1 MLEELDDI
9 IKNFNTTPI
18 LFIGSGISRR
28 YLNLPD
34 WKGLLFYF
42 IGRLNSATLDDMAY
56 ARYFN
61 EAGKSMPK
69 MATLLEADFNKK
81 WFEDSAFRKVTS
93 PTFLRDI
100 AAGALSPFKVEIAE
114 YIDYLT
120 RNNCNVNSEEY
131 KREIPELR
139 ELLEKNISG
148 VITTNYDKFI
158 EQLAPAYK
166 VYTGQDELIFS
177 NIQELGEIY
186 KIHGSIARPD
196 SIVINEEDYAHF
208 KDQCAYLSA
217 KILTLFMEYPIVFLG
232 YSLNDEDVIEILGH
246 IAKCLNNE
254 QLSQLENRMIF
265 VQRAH
270 SDAEVRICSMRQ
282 NFGEKSINMK
292 GVKLMDFAVLYRA
305 LRRKKRGLPVHVARY
320 YKEEFYRFA
329 ITNDPNASVMKVAEL
344 SDKRVDDQDL
354 MIAIGTKQV
363 ISQYGLVGVSEKDLY
378 EDILFDSLKEYGGKA
393 IANRVLPKL
402 LKRNSNR
409 LPVFKY
415 IREEENWSTEIKN
428 KFKIIS
434 DEDFDKLFLNRTLLK
449 QRDRNRNRMPDKD
462 VDSVWQLHSGLALS
476 TVMQY
481 LCCLHKSEIN
491 LVSLK
496 NVLLQ
501 IYQKLGGK
509 NNWYSAKGS
518 SDFKRLIRIYD
529 WLKNS

>member
-1 MLEELDDI
+1 
-9 IKNFNTTPI
+9 
-18 LFIGSGISRR
+18 
-28 YLNLPD
+28 
-34 WKGLLFYF
+34 
-42 IGRLNSATLDDMAY
+42 
-56 ARYFN
+56 
-61 EAGKSMPK
+61 
-69 MATLLEADFNKK
+69 
-81 WFEDSAFRKVTS
+81 
-93 PTFLRDI
+93 
-100 AAGALSPFKVEIAE
+100 
-114 YIDYLT
+114 
-120 RNNCNVNSEEY
+120 
-131 KREIPELR
+131 
-139 ELLEKNISG
+139 
-148 VITTNYDKFI
+148 
-158 EQLAPAYK
+158 
-166 VYTGQDELIFS
+166 
-177 NIQELGEIY
+177 
-186 KIHGSIARPD
+186 
-196 SIVINEEDYAHF
+196 
-208 KDQCAYLSA
+208 
-217 KILTLFMEYPIVFLG
+217 
-232 YSLNDEDVIEILGH
+232 
-246 IAKCLNNE
+246 
-254 QLSQLENRMIF
+254 
-265 VQRAH
+265 
-270 SDAEVRICSMRQ
+270 
-282 NFGEKSINMK
+282 
-292 GVKLMDFAVLYRA
+292 
-305 LRRKKRGLPVHVARY
+305 
-320 YKEEFYRFA
+320 
-329 ITNDPNASVMKVAEL
+329 
-344 SDKRVDDQDL
+344 